1 MPVSARRQRSKMLVI
16 IDYGVGNVRSVT
28 NAFRHIG
35 ADIAVSCKPEEI
47 QKAAGLIL
55 PGVGAS
61 GYAMQKVAPLA
72 DLICRQA
79 RSGKPLLGICLGYQ
93 ILFDESREM
102 GTHKCLGLIGGKV
115 IPIPPGRTIPHM
127 GWNFVEPAIGMRLFE
142 GMEQGRHFAFAN
154 SFYAAVD
161 DDAAKVATTEYEGV
175 TLTAAVEKGNIF
187 GMQFHPEKSG
197 ADGLNM
203 LRNFVRICGAA

>member
-1 MPVSARRQRSKMLVI
+1 MLVI

-35 ADIAVSCKPEEI
+35 ADIVVSCDPKTI
-47 QKAAGLIL
+47 QNAAGLIL

-79 RSGKPLLGICLGYQ
+79 RAGKPLLGICLGYQ
-93 ILFDESREM
+93 ILFDVSYEM
-102 GTHKCLGLIGGKV
+102 GTYPCLGLIGGKV
-115 IPIPPGRTIPHM
+115 VPIPEGRTIPHM
-127 GWNFVEPAIGMRLFE
+127 GWNFVEPAE
-142 GMEQGRHFAFAN
+142 GMQLFSGMEKGKHFAFAN
-154 SFYAAVD
+154 SFYAQVE
-161 DDAAKVATTEYEGV
+161 DAKARVAATEYEGV

-187 GMQFHPEKSG
+187 GTQFHPEKSG
-197 ADGLNM
+197 SDGLNM
-203 LRNFVRICGAA
+203 LRNFVRICGVG